1 MRLSSCCS
9 SQVKHVGSSCLKSC
23 SNKSL
28 ATPQVCDLK
37 TQVMN
42 LFYKSSLTVVKS
54 KFSSK
59 SCSCDLSL
67 TQVQV
72 SEDHGK
78 SQVMSYEVIRR
89 VSKPYNK
96 RDSGMFLFSKHSSPC
111 LKLNYDS
118 SAALK
123 SQVSSVSRESSLW
136 TVKSKSAYLWLL
148 SDLIPSLSSLHLWK
162 YQL

>member
-1 MRLSSCCS
+1 MRLSCCCT
-9 SQVKHVGSSCLKSC
+9 SQVKHVGRSCLKSC
-23 SNKSL
+23 TNKSL

-42 LFYKSSLTVVKS
+42 LFYKSSRTVVKS

-136 TVKSKSAYLWLL
+136 TVKTNSAYLWLL

>member
-136 TVKSKSAYLWLL
+136 TVKTNSAYLWLL

>member
-9 SQVKHVGSSCLKSC
+9 SQVKHVGRSCLESC
-23 SNKSL
+23 TNKSL

-136 TVKSKSAYLWLL
+136 TVKTNSAYLWLL

>member
-9 SQVKHVGSSCLKSC
+9 SQVKHVGRSCLKSC
-23 SNKSL
+23 TNKSL

>member
-9 SQVKHVGSSCLKSC
+9 SQVKHVGRSCLKSC
-23 SNKSL
+23 TNKSL

-42 LFYKSSLTVVKS
+42 LFYKSSRTVVKS

-123 SQVSSVSRESSLW
+123 SQVSSVCRESSLW

>member
-9 SQVKHVGSSCLKSC
+9 SQVKHVGRSCLESC
-23 SNKSL
+23 TNKSL

-42 LFYKSSLTVVKS
+42 LFYKSSRTVVKS

-136 TVKSKSAYLWLL
+136 TVKTNSAYLWLL

>member
-1 MRLSSCCS
+1 MRLSCCCW
-9 SQVKHVGSSCLKSC
+9 SQVKYVGSSCLKSC

-42 LFYKSSLTVVKS
+42 LFYKSSRTVVKS

-136 TVKSKSAYLWLL
+136 TVKTNSAYLWLL
-148 SDLIPSLSSLHLWK
+148 SDLIPSFSSLHLWK
-162 YQL
+162 HQL

>member
-9 SQVKHVGSSCLKSC
+9 SQVKHVGRSCLKSC
-23 SNKSL
+23 TNKSL

-136 TVKSKSAYLWLL
+136 TVKTNSAYLWLL

>member
-9 SQVKHVGSSCLKSC
+9 SQVKHVGRSCLESC
-23 SNKSL
+23 TNKSL

-123 SQVSSVSRESSLW
+123 SQVSSVCRESSLW
-136 TVKSKSAYLWLL
+136 TVKTNSAYLWLL
-148 SDLIPSLSSLHLWK
+148 SDLIPSFSSLHLWK
-162 YQL
+162 HHL

>member
-123 SQVSSVSRESSLW
+123 SQVSSVSRESSFW

>member
-9 SQVKHVGSSCLKSC
+9 SQVKHVGRSCLKSC
-23 SNKSL
+23 TNKSL

-42 LFYKSSLTVVKS
+42 LFYKSSLTIVKS

-59 SCSCDLSL
+59 FCSCDLSL

>member
-1 MRLSSCCS
+1 MRLSCCCW
-9 SQVKHVGSSCLKSC
+9 SQVKYVGRSCLKSC

-42 LFYKSSLTVVKS
+42 LFYKSSLTIVKS

-59 SCSCDLSL
+59 FCSCDLSL

>member
-9 SQVKHVGSSCLKSC
+9 SQVKHVGRSCLKSC
-23 SNKSL
+23 TNKSL

-123 SQVSSVSRESSLW
+123 SQVSSVSRESSFW

>member
-59 SCSCDLSL
+59 FCSCDLSL

>member
-9 SQVKHVGSSCLKSC
+9 SQVKHVGRSCLESC
-23 SNKSL
+23 TNKSL

>member
-1 MRLSSCCS
+1 MRLSCCCT
-9 SQVKHVGSSCLKSC
+9 SQVKHVGRSCLKSC
-23 SNKSL
+23 TNKSL

-42 LFYKSSLTVVKS
+42 LFYKSSRTVVKS

>member
-1 MRLSSCCS
+1 MRLSCCCS
-9 SQVKHVGSSCLKSC
+9 SQVKHVGRSCLESC
-23 SNKSL
+23 TNKSL